1 MSDIVDFAI
10 RVSSLVLSIAAITIA
25 WVRTRHQAMQSR
37 LVRMEGRLD
46 GHDQADAVAAERLE
60 HMPSIEQI
68 NALQAGLAEISARI
82 AELDARMGGYRDL
95 LNRIDHVVK
104 MLEETAMR
112 ERRRS
117 GGGFE

>member
-10 RVSSLVLSIAAITIA
+10 RISSLVLSIAAITIA

-46 GHDQADAVAAERLE
+46 GHDRADAVAAERLE

-68 NALQAGLAEISARI
+68 NALQARLAEISARI

-104 MLEETAMR
+104 MLEETAMG